1 MAHSVE
7 ERLGGKETEEGL
19 RGSRV
24 EVAIARYP
32 HLFFSAY
39 VDRKYKHFSE
49 ESKSFIYMF
58 VTGSYWWLMT
68 LLRRK
73 ERRRRRRLL
82 AKIGSGLQESQI
94 GDGDGEFGI
103 INAQVSLLL
112 LPVDIPC

>member
-1 MAHSVE
+1 M
-7 ERLGGKETEEGL
+7 
-19 RGSRV
+19 

-82 AKIGSGLQESQI
+82 AKIGSGLQESRI
-94 GDGDGEFGI
+94 GDGYGDGDCEFRI